1 MANTVIARGWHWATD
16 LGEQGWQYTKDTY
29 QKFFDYRYRRVQRQ
43 QQPVPRISRDVHL
56 AIRKPFW
63 ACIVLVSSIL
73 FVNVCVAIWA
83 GAAHKIEDGLVVTL
97 YKGECSTT
105 SAANFGV
112 HLVINIFASALF
124 AASTYV
130 MQRLG
135 APTRRDLDAAHS
147 EGDSLMIGSLAVTNF
162 AILSRKRLIAF
173 LLLWCSSLPLHLMY
187 NGLIEQTTTNAEWSD
202 YVLMIQESAIPLS
215 GTNSTMLK
223 VPERT
228 QQGVSGYT
236 GGEANSDD
244 VRNLAKW
251 LVTQKPSLQR
261 LEVPECIQAYSTGES
276 LTMGDVL
283 MVVASDIDTSLYSY
297 GYEGTF
303 PANLVKW
310 PNQLGTTNPFSS
322 IEGPS
327 PAIPWYWICGDPENA
342 ESDPKCNPVQVT
354 ESGKWIWSGERGL
367 VPIDHCLARKFSPSC
382 ELNMSIG
389 IMIAV
394 LLCNLGKLAAMVIG
408 VFICTDR
415 PLITIGDAISSFLEE
430 EDVTTKGLS
439 VATKE
444 YFPGF
449 WNDNTERTSR
459 KDRTRAI
466 VKQAQRKEEVSKATG
481 SWHPWFSK
489 DAKSTTQTYREV
501 FREVTRLSQNQ
512 DRKPWIVR
520 GTRLHTVG
528 NEMEG
533 AYAWS
538 NIM

>member
-1 MANTVIARGWHWATD
+1 MANTVIARGWHQSID
-16 LGEQGWQYTKDTY
+16 LGEKGWQYAKNTY
-29 QKFFDYRYRRVQRQ
+29 QKFWDYRYRRVRRQ
-43 QQPVPRISRDVHL
+43 QESEPKVPRGVHL
-56 AIRKPFW
+56 AIRKPFY
-63 ACIVLVSSIL
+63 ACIALVSSI
-73 FVNVCVAIWA
+73 FFINVCVAIWA

-105 SAANFGV
+105 NAANFGV

-202 YVLMIQESAIPLS
+202 YALMIQESAIPLP
-215 GTNSTMLK
+215 GANSTMLK

-236 GGEANSDD
+236 GGEVSGDLQ
-244 VRNLAKW
+244 NLAKW

-276 LTMGDVL
+276 ITMGDVL
-283 MVVASDIDTSLYSY
+283 MVVASDVDTSLYSY
-297 GYEGTF
+297 GYEDAF
-303 PANLVKW
+303 PAKLVKW

-322 IEGPS
+322 IEGAS
-327 PAIPWYWICGDPENA
+327 PAAPWYWICGDPENA
-342 ESDPKCNPVQVT
+342 ESAPNCDPGQVT
-354 ESGKWIWSGERGL
+354 KSGSWIWSGFETS
-367 VPIDHCLARKFSPSC
+367 VPIDHCLVRAFPSMC

-394 LLCNLGKLAAMVIG
+394 LVCNLGKLAAMIIG
-408 VFICTDR
+408 LFICTDR
-415 PLITIGDAISSFLEE
+415 PLITIGDAVASFLEDKDE
-430 EDVTTKGLS
+430 TTEGLT
-439 VATKE
+439 VATEE
-444 YFPGF
+444 YFPGL
-449 WNDNTERTSR
+449 WNDNT
-459 KDRTRAI
+459 DRTNRKERARAI
-466 VKQAQRKEEVSKATG
+466 IIKQAQMEEQASKVTD

-489 DAKSTTQTYREV
+489 NAKSTTQNHREV
-501 FREVTRLSQNQ
+501 FREVTRLSQN
-512 DRKPWIVR
+512 RKPWIVR
-520 GTRLHTVG
+520 ATRVDAVR

-533 AYAWS
+533 AYVWS
-538 NIM
+538 NIV